1 MATTTESHPG
11 DKHEIPEY
19 EAHESSTSLKE
30 RIKKHYEIASDYYY
44 SLWYETA
51 AMTIWAEVSLS
62 HPDQIAKTP
71 PVGVSTSTT
80 ATSKVPRRPKRKRR
94 ST

>member
-1 MATTTESHPG
+1 MAATTETHPG

-51 AMTIWAEVSLS
+51 AKDDLGLRYVS
-62 HPDQIAKTP
+62 A
-71 PVGVSTSTT
+71 
-80 ATSKVPRRPKRKRR
+80 ATR
-94 ST
+94 T